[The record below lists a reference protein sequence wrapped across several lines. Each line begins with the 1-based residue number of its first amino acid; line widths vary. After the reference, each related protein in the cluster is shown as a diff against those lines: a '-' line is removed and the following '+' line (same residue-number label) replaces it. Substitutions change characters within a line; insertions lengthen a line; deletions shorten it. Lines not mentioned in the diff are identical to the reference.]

1 MSNKGQI
8 LLGDKS
14 ERFSFRLDRITA
26 DQLHQMSREQAMP
39 PSVFVRQM
47 IRSTWNARQTAAGL
61 VRDALAKTVK
71 DLAKADAER
80 AAEHDNK

>member
-14 ERFSFRLDRITA
+14 ERFSFRLDRITS
-26 DQLHQMSREQAMP
+26 DQLHRLSRDMGLP
-39 PSVFVRQM
+39 PSGVVRQM
-47 IRSTWNARQTAAGL
+47 IRSTWEARSQAKDL
-61 VRDALAKTVK
+61 VRDALVQVIHTQ
-71 DLAKADAER
+71 AKADAER